1 MWGSS
6 WCDPVWPTGLQQ
18 TKTNKQKTVIS
29 PGFLTLRS
37 FRFLRYAT
45 QTAILPLSRTPS
57 VVQMLSSRVELL
69 YKCQWGKGGWGGG
82 QERCL
87 PFLCLDKTLAEL
99 AAWTQSKVNSSRG
112 AYNYCCGSRGSLEDY
127 ELEGWLTQQDNNSAK
142 KWKRT
147 AVRGGTLFPLS
158 PHFYAN
164 SSTAC
169 LNVLKTGGLFVCSA
183 LAVYICWKE
192 SVPFV
197 CEASAG
203 LSKISRKG
211 SQPSCHLCLRT

>member
-6 WCDPVWPTGLQQ
+6 WCDPVRPTGLQQ
-18 TKTNKQKTVIS
+18 TKNKQTKNCHFTRI
-29 PGFLTLRS
+29 PNLRS

-69 YKCQWGKGGWGGG
+69 YKCQWGNGG
-82 QERCL
+82 QERRL

-99 AAWTQSKVNSSRG
+99 APWTQSKVNSSRG
-112 AYNYCCGSRGSLEDY
+112 AYNYCRWSSRSLEDY
-127 ELEGWLTQQDNNSAK
+127 DVEAWLTQQDNNSTK

-147 AVRGGTLFPLS
+147 VVRGGTVFPLS

-164 SSTAC
+164 FSTAC
-169 LNVLKTGGLFVCSA
+169 LNVLKTGGLFLCSA
-183 LAVYICWKE
+183 LAVYTCWKE

-197 CEASAG
+197 CEASAS
-203 LSKISRKG
+203 LSKISRNG
-211 SQPSCHLCLRT
+211 SQPSSHLCLRT